1 MEDVTKKL
9 YNTIERISAIETDNH
24 NLHCRLNE
32 VIKKVDNLSD
42 ITESVHTLANE
53 VVHMREDI
61 NRVDSRLL
69 EVETKP
75 SKRWEKSSGITLQSG
90 LCEARSERAILKM
103 CETNSEQT

>member
-75 SKRWEKSSGITLQSG
+75 SKRWDLIVSTLITAMLSGAVG
-90 LCEARSERAILKM
+90 YILSMVTGGVK
-103 CETNSEQT
+103 

>member
-61 NRVDSRLL
+61 NRVDNRLL
-69 EVETKP
+69 EIETKP
-75 SKRWEKSSGITLQSG
+75 SKRWDLIVSTLITAMLSGAVG
-90 LCEARSERAILKM
+90 YILSMVTGGVK
-103 CETNSEQT
+103 

>member
-53 VVHMREDI
+53 GVHMREDI
-61 NRVDSRLL
+61 NRVDNRLL
-69 EVETKP
+69 EIETKP
-75 SKRWEKSSGITLQSG
+75 SKRWDLIASTLITAMLSGTVG
-90 LCEARSERAILKM
+90 YILSM
-103 CETNSEQT
+103 VTGGVR